1 MKRFAK
7 EARSGRRALQKTI
20 YRRDNEKVFYMT
32 KKNKAVG
39 CGDTQGTQL
48 NIYGSD
54 STQIIV
60 KLKATFFQVV
70 TWLSI
75 VVGSLC

>member
-1 MKRFAK
+1 VK
-7 EARSGRRALQKTI
+7 EARPGRRALQKTI
-20 YRRDNEKVFYMT
+20 YRRDNEKGFYMT

-39 CGDTQGTQL
+39 CGDTQRAQL
-48 NIYGSD
+48 IIYGSD

-70 TWLSI
+70 TWLSV